1 MDTKLDCEVDAEA
14 AADMVVRGEEIQSTP
29 RSARFAP
36 AKVNLPKLTVKPFF
50 RPKAVGRGHSVG
62 LREVLSRVLYKIL
75 PRTSRPGHD
84 VPVMMSSTRNPRPG
98 CSGTQF
104 STHFLFGPHALP
116 PTTQHPTIHL
126 KNIEQESYNAAPA
139 NQNAAEAA

>member
-36 AKVNLPKLTVKPFF
+36 AKVNLPELTVKPFF

-84 VPVMMSSTRNPRPG
+84 VPVMMSLVLARNSRPG
-98 CSGTQF
+98 CKWHAILNPLSLWTARAP
-104 STHFLFGPHALP
+104 SNDPTPHH
-116 PTTQHPTIHL
+116 TS
-126 KNIEQESYNAAPA
+126 QEY
-139 NQNAAEAA
+139 